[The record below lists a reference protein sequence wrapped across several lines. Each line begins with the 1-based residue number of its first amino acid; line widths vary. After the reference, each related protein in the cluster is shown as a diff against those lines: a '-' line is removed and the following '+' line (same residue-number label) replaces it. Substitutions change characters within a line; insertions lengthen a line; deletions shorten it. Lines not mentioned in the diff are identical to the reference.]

1 MKYFEKTAVGPKIVY
16 EPLQDVG
23 GFFLAKEKAPGVL
36 GSIKKIEKAP
46 DIEILNVLKKKLNIE
61 EQAKILKKYQE
72 DALKKGLIVID
83 EKYRVIK
90 TDNPRLKKAL
100 TEINLHQNA
109 VRRHELVH
117 YLRDKKKEWSSRHKG
132 IIPRLVEETAA
143 YSVGQFNKN
152 KLLGFSQ
159 ALRAELKN
167 PFTKFKLGVLGL
179 GAAAGLAAY
188 SHYKK

>member
-16 EPLQDVG
+16 EPLQDIG
-23 GFFLAKEKAPGVL
+23 GFFLAKEKAPGML
-36 GSIKKIEKAP
+36 ESMKKLDEAP
-46 DIEILNVLKKKLNIE
+46 DIEILNVLKKSLGIE
-61 EQAKILKKYQE
+61 EKAKLLKKYRE
-72 DALKKGLIVID
+72 DALKKGLIVLD
-83 EKYRVIK
+83 EGYRPIK
-90 TDNPRLKKAL
+90 TDNPRLKKSL
-100 TEINLHQNA
+100 GKINRHSRD
-109 VRRHELVH
+109 VKRHELVH
-117 YLRDKKKEWSSRHKG
+117 YLRNKKKEWSSRRAG

-152 KLLGFSQ
+152 KLLGFSE